1 MVCVLTGDGDTR
13 LWQKVGRAPLR
24 PSLPFSVLQIPT
36 MSQTTDRPEICLS
49 ILFFNAPCLSG
60 SVSCLSDKFD
70 TSIALPH
77 VTQMPRRAQ
86 DIRPVTLERD
96 IAVLD
101 ERCEDDIDVRH
112 ARVLCSQV
120 SNPRT

>member
-1 MVCVLTGDGDTR
+1 
-13 LWQKVGRAPLR
+13 
-24 PSLPFSVLQIPT
+24 
-36 MSQTTDRPEICLS
+36 
-49 ILFFNAPCLSG
+49 
-60 SVSCLSDKFD
+60 
-70 TSIALPH
+70 
-77 VTQMPRRAQ
+77 MPRRAQ